1 MNINIE
7 LDPTFAAF
15 RSLSVRFS
23 NVQVRIGSH
32 LAKRAFVRSGI
43 MLDEKA
49 WLTPNTLT
57 AAKGV

>member
-15 RSLSVRFS
+15 SSLSVRFS

-32 LAKRAFVRSGI
+32 LARAFVRSGI